1 MNQNSSKK
9 SAVNRRNILIFRFVA
24 LPLCFLGLTALSVM
38 CFLKPPSTVPTSNL
52 AGEKNTQSVLSNFSD
67 DLGAATEL
75 KFTTVTKTK
84 ADLAKGSL
92 ILVNPKTI
100 YPFPETDTLVNVY
113 DNGNSGYLLPGTEI
127 LLQKEVLQF
136 LNSMMEEFSRITG
149 CDDVLLSDGYRSE
162 SLQAAVYEQAKSVYG
177 DTADQVA
184 AQPGYSEFHTGYA
197 VSFDRY
203 TKNGTVMELTSAAEW
218 QWLPRNCARFGFIL
232 RYLEGKSDLTG
243 FATQPYHY
251 RYVGKPHAYLMNLKQ
266 YCLEEYLEYLSHYT
280 FGGSHVQVT
289 DNENNRYEIYYV
301 PASGMDTTEV
311 PVPIENTYTI
321 SGDNQGGFIV
331 TVLLKG

>member
-1 MNQNSSKK
+1 M
-9 SAVNRRNILIFRFVA
+9 
-24 LPLCFLGLTALSVM
+24 
-38 CFLKPPSTVPTSNL
+38 
-52 AGEKNTQSVLSNFSD
+52 
-67 DLGAATEL
+67 
-75 KFTTVTKTK
+75 
-84 ADLAKGSL
+84 
-92 ILVNPKTI
+92 
-100 YPFPETDTLVNVY
+100 
-113 DNGNSGYLLPGTEI
+113 
-127 LLQKEVLQF
+127 
-136 LNSMMEEFSRITG
+136 
-149 CDDVLLSDGYRSE
+149 
-162 SLQAAVYEQAKSVYG
+162 YEQAKSVYG

-232 RYLEGKSDLTG
+232 RYPEGKSDLTG

-311 PVPIENTYTI
+311 PVPIENTYAI